1 MTMSVIHTIGPTGGH
16 TMPKGTR
23 PSKPVRWDVSVWLM
37 LPNGEKTIHSLMVP
51 SALMMDLIPLVNERV
66 DALIADVG
74 DLVRGA
80 GWTAHGRGIS
90 KKRRKR

>member
-51 SALMMDLIPLVNERV
+51 SALMMDLVPLVNERV

-80 GWTAHGRGIS
+80 GWTAHGRGIP
-90 KKRRKR
+90 KRRRKR